1 MSKKQL
7 PKRNVSF
14 KLEKHPTAER
24 LERLRAQGVE
34 TLDDLERLAE
44 KTIDANIKEP
54 SNLVSASTT
63 VAIDRSIASTT
74 DDIKTVAID
83 SHIDNHIDK
92 QKELI
97 SKEID
102 QNLIT
107 SFSTNSFTSEKTEEF
122 VKATDIDTPT
132 AISSKIDSGINKGI
146 TSHIASHITS
156 HIAIPIVKI
165 DTHTDLFNY
174 IQQTHSSSAQI
185 IYKLLNKLSNERARQ
200 TIRIGTKELLEKT
213 KIKSHVTVRKAIDEL
228 VIKCSVEIVEA
239 NQGKIPP
246 VYKLIALEEVLSKRE
261 EKAFII
267 DEDTKFLFQ
276 SGKKIWPNSSDQAIN
291 STIDLPI
298 ASTTMKTIFV
308 PTPTPTSPTTS
319 VDIIEIENQ
328 ASRTLN
334 KRVNE
339 IKGICRELGVEI
351 NDLSNLTELDS
362 YPLSHII
369 IGICRKAEK
378 SAKNSLTV
386 LDCLEEI
393 REHFNQMNALPESIL
408 SKVAYD
414 DFLKAKQRF

>member
-34 TLDDLERLAE
+34 TLDDLERLSE
-44 KTIDANIKEP
+44 KAIDADIKEL

-63 VAIDRSIASTT
+63 VAIDRSISSTT
-74 DDIKTVAID
+74 DNTKTVAID
-83 SHIDNHIDK
+83 SHIDNHIDNHIDK
-92 QKELI
+92 QLI
-97 SKEID
+97 SKKID
-102 QNLIT
+102 QSLTT
-107 SFSTNSFTSEKTEEF
+107 SFSTNSFTREKAEEF
-122 VKATDIDTPT
+122 VKTTDIDTST
-132 AISSKIDSGINKGI
+132 AISSKIDSSINKGI
-146 TSHIASHITS
+146 TSHIASHI
-156 HIAIPIVKI
+156 AIPIIKI
-165 DTHTDLFNY
+165 DAHTDLFNY

-246 VYKLIALEEVLSKRE
+246 VYKLIALDEVLSRRE

-291 STIDLPI
+291 STIALPI
-298 ASTTMKTIFV
+298 DSTTINTILV
-308 PTPTPTSPTTS
+308 PTSTPTSPTTS

-328 ASRTLN
+328 ASITLN